1 MLKFGGVHALC
12 TSPFLLCPRIKN
24 LKIMEGMFIAFVLV
38 SAVASLA
45 SDYVKNVF
53 NEIKEN

>member
-1 MLKFGGVHALC
+1 LC
-12 TSPFLLCPRIKN
+12 TPPFLLCPRIKN